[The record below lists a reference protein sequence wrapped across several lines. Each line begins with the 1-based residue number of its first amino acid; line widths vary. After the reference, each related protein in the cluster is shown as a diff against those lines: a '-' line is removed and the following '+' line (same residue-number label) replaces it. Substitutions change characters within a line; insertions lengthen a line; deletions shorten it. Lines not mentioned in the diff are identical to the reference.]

1 MCTDENA
8 AQKLKI
14 SRYSKILRM
23 RAIMIIK
30 SRFAHVV
37 KSGCHFLLQRFS
49 AMPRNVEIK
58 AKLPNPTESSEVAKT
73 LSGKEGKSRT

>member
-1 MCTDENA
+1 M
-8 AQKLKI
+8 
-14 SRYSKILRM
+14 RM
-23 RAIMIIK
+23 RAIVMSIK

-37 KSGCHFLLQRFS
+37 KPGCHFLLRRFS

-73 LSGKEGKSRT
+73 LSGKEGKSRTCI